1 MRKNKLVSENYKFWK
16 RVNKVLLLVFL
27 IAFLGYFLI
36 PLYWL
41 LISSTKTNASLFST
55 FGFWFGK
62 NINLL
67 QNLND
72 LFAYENGHFAVWL
85 KNTAIYA
92 VIASLGSSII
102 STLAGYAFAKY
113 EFAGRKV
120 LFGILLASVF
130 VPSTVFAVPLFL
142 MMSKSNLSNTL
153 LAVILPSLIN
163 PFGVYLMRIYADQ
176 SIPQEMIEAA
186 RVDGASELSIFLKI
200 SFRLLAPGYVTVLL
214 FAFVNAWNN
223 YFLPLLL
230 LSKQNLFL
238 LTVGL
243 AYWNSM
249 AQQPGNAHVLYIL
262 VVTGSVVAIAPIM
275 VVFLS
280 LQKYWQS
287 GLSVGSVK
295 G

>member
-1 MRKNKLVSENYKFWK
+1 MKKDKLVSEKYKVWQW
-16 RVNKVLLLVFL
+16 VNKILVLVLL
-27 IAFLGYFLI
+27 IGFLGYFLI

-41 LISSTKTNASLFST
+41 IVSSTKTNASLFST
-55 FGFWFGK
+55 FGFWFAK
-62 NINLL
+62 DINFV
-67 QNLND
+67 QNLKD
-72 LFAYENGHFAVWL
+72 LFVYENGHFAVWL

-113 EFAGRKV
+113 DFAGKRV
-120 LFGILLASVF
+120 LFAVVLASVF

-176 SIPQEMIEAA
+176 SVPQEMIEAA
-186 RVDGASELSIFLKI
+186 RVDGASELGIFLKI

-230 LSKQNLFL
+230 LSKQDLFL

-243 AYWNSM
+243 AYWNSL
-249 AQQPGNAHVLYIL
+249 AQQPGNVHVLYIL

-275 VVFLS
+275 AVFLT
-280 LQKYWQS
+280 LQRYWQS